1 MRLRNIIITTLIV
14 AAVAATIFTVI
25 SIQLPRNV
33 VGKSIS
39 MQTNIGIKDSYLRV
53 VAVSSAGS
61 PLEGAVYLVSPSPYD
76 NSKSYIIKTNE
87 SHTLESTPGITFV
100 SGLKPGTY
108 SLSAYEAPA
117 GYNLDSKPKL
127 IYLTSKHATTSAFVF
142 SHSNSTGTS
151 NVTQQAKDVSYN
163 VKFICGSV
171 LGNDG
176 PLRPGH
182 YNTDISLFNNQ
193 GSTVPFLWNAVSNNG
208 KSSSSILK
216 TLQPGTSSGI
226 ACRELLQLF
235 GIQNITSNLV
245 EGFVVIRPQTS
256 VGGLASFS
264 GSSATVSAHPPS
276 QNQLNPLT
284 VQVFYS
290 ANSLLTLPHNVAMDK
305 ILFSILNDTSSKVP
319 PSLLGKKLDITI
331 QSQSNQITDPEAEVR
346 DMLASKYK
354 LSPEDLTHLKVQ
366 IISVGLSVTSMID
379 DHAISSFQVM
389 PQATP

>member
-14 AAVAATIFTVI
+14 AAVAATIFTFI

-39 MQTNIGIKDSYLRV
+39 VQTNIGIKDSYLRV
-53 VAVSSAGS
+53 VAVNTAGY
-61 PLEGAVYLVSPSPYD
+61 PLERAVYLVSPSPYD
-76 NSKSYIIKTNE
+76 NSKSYIIKVNK
-87 SHTLESTPGITFV
+87 SNTLESTPGITFV

-127 IYLTSKHATTSAFVF
+127 IYLTSKHTTTSAFVF
-142 SHSNSTGTS
+142 SHSNSTETG
-151 NVTQQAKDVSYN
+151 NVTQQARDVSYN

-171 LGNDG
+171 SGNDG

-226 ACRELLQLF
+226 ACGELLQLF

-256 VGGLASFS
+256 GDLASFS
-264 GSSATVSAHPPS
+264 GSSATVSAHPQS

-290 ANSLLTLPHNVAMDK
+290 ANALLTLPHNVAMDK

>member
-1 MRLRNIIITTLIV
+1 MRLRNIIITMSIV
-14 AAVAATIFTVI
+14 AAVAATIFTII

-33 VGKSIS
+33 VGKNIS
-39 MQTNIGIKDSYLRV
+39 VQTNIGIKDSYLRV
-53 VAVSSAGS
+53 VAVNSAGY

-76 NSKSYIIKTNE
+76 NSKSYIIKTNK
-87 SHTLESTPGITFV
+87 SNTLESTPGITFV

-127 IYLTSKHATTSAFVF
+127 IYLTSKHTTTSAFVF
-142 SHSNSTGTS
+142 SHSNSTGTG
-151 NVTQQAKDVSYN
+151 NVTQQARDVSYN

-171 LGNDG
+171 SGNDG

-264 GSSATVSAHPPS
+264 GSSATVSAHPQS

-290 ANSLLTLPHNVAMDK
+290 ANALLTLPHNVAMDK

-319 PSLLGKKLDITI
+319 ASLLGMKLDITI
-331 QSQSNQITDPEAEVR
+331 QSQSNQITDPEAEIR

-366 IISVGLSVTSMID
+366 IISVGLGVTSMID

>member
-53 VAVSSAGS
+53 VAVNSAGY

-87 SHTLESTPGITFV
+87 SNTLESTPGITFV

-127 IYLTSKHATTSAFVF
+127 IYLTSKHTTTSAFVF

-182 YNTDISLFNNQ
+182 YNTDISIFNNQ
-193 GSTVPFLWNAVSNNG
+193 GSTIPFLWNAVSNNG

-256 VGGLASFS
+256 IDGLASFS

>member
-1 MRLRNIIITTLIV
+1 MRLRNIIITTSIV

-39 MQTNIGIKDSYLRV
+39 EQTNVGIKDSYLRV
-53 VAVSSAGS
+53 VAVNSAGY
-61 PLEGAVYLVSPSPYD
+61 PLEGAVYLLSPSPYD
-76 NSKSYIIKTNE
+76 NSKSYIINTNKNN
-87 SHTLESTPGITFV
+87 TLESTPGITFV

-127 IYLTSKHATTSAFVF
+127 IYLTSKHTTTSAFVF
-142 SHSNSTGTS
+142 SNSTGTG
-151 NVTQQAKDVSYN
+151 NVTQQARDVSYN

-171 LGNDG
+171 SGNDG

-235 GIQNITSNLV
+235 GIQNITSNLI

-264 GSSATVSAHPPS
+264 GSSATVSAHQQS

-290 ANSLLTLPHNVAMDK
+290 ANALLTLPHSVAMDK

-319 PSLLGKKLDITI
+319 PSILGKKLDITI
-331 QSQSNQITDPEAEVR
+331 QSQSNQITDPEAEIR

-366 IISVGLSVTSMID
+366 IISVGLGVTSMID

>member
-1 MRLRNIIITTLIV
+1 
-14 AAVAATIFTVI
+14 
-25 SIQLPRNV
+25 
-33 VGKSIS
+33 
-39 MQTNIGIKDSYLRV
+39 
-53 VAVSSAGS
+53 
-61 PLEGAVYLVSPSPYD
+61 
-76 NSKSYIIKTNE
+76 
-87 SHTLESTPGITFV
+87 
-100 SGLKPGTY
+100 
-108 SLSAYEAPA
+108 
-117 GYNLDSKPKL
+117 
-127 IYLTSKHATTSAFVF
+127 
-142 SHSNSTGTS
+142 
-151 NVTQQAKDVSYN
+151 
-163 VKFICGSV
+163 
-171 LGNDG
+171 
-176 PLRPGH
+176 
-182 YNTDISLFNNQ
+182 
-193 GSTVPFLWNAVSNNG
+193 
-208 KSSSSILK
+208 LK

>member
-1 MRLRNIIITTLIV
+1 MRLRNIVITTLIV

-39 MQTNIGIKDSYLRV
+39 VQTNIGIKDSFLRV
-53 VAVSSAGS
+53 VAVNSAGY

-76 NSKSYIIKTNE
+76 NSKSYIIKTNK
-87 SHTLESTPGITFV
+87 SNTLESTPGITFV

-127 IYLTSKHATTSAFVF
+127 IYLTSKHTTTSAFVF

-151 NVTQQAKDVSYN
+151 NVTQQARDVSYN

-171 LGNDG
+171 SGNDG

-290 ANSLLTLPHNVAMDK
+290 ANALLTLPHNVAMDK

-319 PSLLGKKLDITI
+319 ASLLGKKLDITI

-354 LSPEDLTHLKVQ
+354 LSPKDHVKVQ
-366 IISVGLSVTSMID
+366 IISVGLAVTSMID